1 MSDFDFVHTVKQFLE
16 AIAELK
22 SYEEVINDAWNN
34 CNGNDSDKKSALD
47 QAFREFVAKKMT
59 SAEQHHYQN
68 GEDNITEVVENG
80 NTDSEKI
87 TMFINV
93 IKMMISHAKQ
103 KKCTIHLPILLMSDI
118 FDSLTLTESEK
129 LFAFVQ
135 ENVKIWTTEPFFTPG
150 KNYLLRMCNDILRR
164 LSKSINTIFCGQIQ
178 LFLACLFPIE
188 EKSALNIM
196 SQFHTEN
203 GTNYKKNKDEFNLE
217 EALNEDGED
226 GELQDELNSPID
238 FNLYVRFWCLQDFFR
253 QPIQCFKPDGW
264 KKFKSYVTEV
274 SKNIDCVLLVHLKFE
289 TVLFLEKK
297 KVMSD

>member
-1 MSDFDFVHTVKQFLE
+1 MEMDQEVQQLQVNITNCVVKMSGFDFVKTVEGFLE
-16 AIAELK
+16 AITTLK
-22 SYEEVINDAWNN
+22 SPEEIIDDAWNS

-59 SAEQHHYQN
+59 NAEHHNGDSDNAEAIEN
-68 GEDNITEVVENG
+68 GE
-80 NTDSEKI
+80 TDSMKI
-87 TMFINV
+87 SMFKDV

-118 FDSLTLTESEK
+118 FDSLTLSECEK
-129 LFAFVQ
+129 LFAFVE

-150 KNYLLRMCNDILRR
+150 KNHLLRMCNDILRR

-203 GTNYKKNKDEFNLE
+203 GTNYKKNKEDFNLE

-226 GELQDELNSPID
+226 GELQDDLNSPID
-238 FNLYVRFWCLQDFFR
+238 FNLYIRFWCLQDFFR

-274 SKNIDCVLLVHLKFE
+274 G
-289 TVLFLEKK
+289 
-297 KVMSD
+297 